1 MRSGEAGGMVEGAS
15 EAAGKCPLHG
25 PSGGSPPPL
34 CGGGSQSRLAPHC
47 FTSMAERRPSARR
60 LKAMEVMKIMTPGR
74 AASQG
79 WT

>member
-1 MRSGEAGGMVEGAS
+1 MRPGEAGSMVEGARQAEGVS
-15 EAAGKCPLHG
+15 PLHR

-34 CGGGSQSRLAPHC
+34 CGGGSQSLLAPHC

-60 LKAMEVMKIMTPGR
+60 LKAMEVMKIITPGS

-79 WT
+79 CT